1 MATTEQ
7 TSGVARFIIEN
18 VGGITEAE
26 VNIPPGTTVLSG
38 ENATNRTSLLQ
49 AIMAVMGSDE
59 ATLKGD
65 ANEGRVRLSLR
76 DRTYER
82 VLTRTGDGLV
92 IDGEGYLDKIE
103 VADLFAFL
111 LETNEAR
118 QAVTRADDLREVIMR
133 PVDTEAIQQE
143 IDRLKAKRTEIDND
157 LSTIESR
164 KGDLSELEQRR
175 STLRDRIAEKRAA
188 LAEIEE
194 EIDDHGR
201 DLEESQQEQDELE
214 TKLEQL
220 RQTRSDLERVRR
232 NIETQQSSI
241 TSLEQ
246 ELEELENDLTDLPET
261 PMGDHADLEADIERL
276 RDERQALNT
285 EINELQ
291 SLIQHNEERLEDGD
305 YDVLDALDAAG
316 ADPDDA
322 ITNQLLT
329 DEATSVVCWTCG
341 STVDREQIEGTLDR
355 LRELRSQKVTEL
367 NDIKDDLEA
376 LKAEQQEA
384 QRAQRRRD
392 DLEEKLRDV
401 EDELE
406 RRRRQIESLKDRRDE
421 LTDEVERREA
431 SVEELESEDFDEI
444 LDLHK
449 QANQYEFELD
459 RLESDLEEVTDEI
472 EEIEGMVDRADD
484 LRAERDD
491 LLDDLEDQRMKVD
504 RTEEDAVG
512 QFNEHMDAILEILS
526 YENLERIWIER
537 VTRTVREGRGTVE
550 QTAFDL
556 HVVRT
561 TENGTAYED
570 TVDHLS
576 ESEREVTG
584 LVFAL
589 AGYLVHDL
597 YETVPFM
604 LLDSLEAID
613 AGRIADL
620 VAYFAD
626 YAEYLV
632 VALLEE
638 DAQALDE
645 DYHRITGI

>member
-7 TSGVARFIIEN
+7 TSDVARFIIEN

-26 VNIPPGTTVLSG
+26 VNIPPGTTILSG

-49 AIMAVMGSDE
+49 AIMAVMGSDK

-65 ANEGRVRLSLR
+65 ANEGRVRLSIR
-76 DRTYER
+76 DGTYER

-92 IDGEGYLDKIE
+92 INGEGYLDHVE

-118 QAVTRADDLREVIMR
+118 EAVARGDDLREVIMR

-143 IDRLKAKRTEIDND
+143 IDRLKAKRNEIDND
-157 LSTIESR
+157 IDTIKSR
-164 KGDLSELEQRR
+164 KDDLTELEQRR
-175 STLRDRIAEKRAA
+175 STLRDRIDEKRAT
-188 LAEIEE
+188 LADLEE
-194 EIDDHGR
+194 EIDDHNH
-201 DLEESQQEQDELE
+201 DLEESRQEQDELE
-214 TKLEQL
+214 AKLGEL
-220 RQTRSDLERVRR
+220 RETRSDLERVRR
-232 NIETQQSSI
+232 NIETQQASI

-246 ELEELENDLTDLPET
+246 ERKEVENELADLPET
-261 PMGDHADLEADIERL
+261 PMGDHADLEADIDRL
-276 RDERQALNT
+276 RDERQALNA

-291 SLIQHNEERLEDGD
+291 SLIQHNEERLEESD
-305 YDVLDALDAAG
+305 YDVLDALDTEG
-316 ADPDDA
+316 AESDGAVTD
-322 ITNQLLT
+322 QLLA

-341 STVDREQIEGTLDR
+341 STVEREQIEGTLDR

-367 NDIKDDLEA
+367 NDVKDDLET

-392 DLEEKLRDV
+392 DLEKKLHDV

-406 RRRRQIESLKDRRDE
+406 RRRTQVESLKDRRDE
-421 LTDEVERREA
+421 LTDEVERHEA
-431 SVEELESEDFDEI
+431 SVEELESEDFEEI

-449 QANQYEFELD
+449 QANQCEFELD

-472 EEIEGMVDRADD
+472 EEIEEMVDRADD

-491 LLDDLEDQRMKVD
+491 LLDDLEDQRRKID
-504 RTEEDAVG
+504 RIEEDAVE

-550 QTAFDL
+550 QAAFDL

-613 AGRIADL
+613 SRRIADL
-620 VAYFAD
+620 VAYFAE

-638 DAQALDE
+638 DAQALDT

>member
-1 MATTEQ
+1 MTTTEQ
-7 TSGVARFIIEN
+7 TSDVARFFIEN
-18 VGGITEAE
+18 VGGITETE
-26 VNIPPGTTVLSG
+26 INIPPGTTVLSG

-49 AIMAVMGSDE
+49 AIMAVMGSDK

-65 ANEGRVRLSLR
+65 ANEGRVRLSIG
-76 DRTYER
+76 DGTYER

-92 IDGEGYLDKIE
+92 INGEGYLDHVE

-118 QAVTRADDLREVIMR
+118 QAVARRDDLRGVIMR

-143 IDRLKAKRTEIDND
+143 IDRLKAERTEIDNE
-157 LSTIESR
+157 LNTIESR
-164 KGDLSELEQRR
+164 KEDLPELEQRR
-175 STLRDRIAEKRAA
+175 STLRDRIDEKRAT
-188 LAEIEE
+188 LAEVEG
-194 EIDDHGR
+194 EIDDHSR
-201 DLEESQQEQDELE
+201 DVEESRQEQDELE
-214 TKLEQL
+214 AKLEEL
-220 RQTRSDLERVRR
+220 RETRSDLERVRR
-232 NIETQQSSI
+232 NIETQQASI

-246 ELEELENDLTDLPET
+246 ERKEVENDLADLPET
-261 PMGDHADLEADIERL
+261 PMGDHADLEVDIDRL
-276 RDERQALNT
+276 RDERQELNA
-285 EINELQ
+285 EINELR
-291 SLIQHNEERLEDGD
+291 SLIKHNEERLEEGD
-305 YDVLDALDAAG
+305 YDVLDAIDTEG
-316 ADPDDA
+316 ADSDDA
-322 ITNQLLT
+322 VTDQLLA
-329 DEATSVVCWTCG
+329 DEAASVVCWTCG
-341 STVDREQIEGTLDR
+341 STVEREQIEGTLDR
-355 LRELRSQKVTEL
+355 LRELRSQNVTEL
-367 NDIKDDLEA
+367 NDVKDDLEA

-406 RRRRQIESLKDRRDE
+406 RRRTQVESLRDRRDE

-431 SVEELESEDFDEI
+431 NVEELESEDFEEI

-449 QANQYEFELD
+449 QANQHEFELD
-459 RLESDLEEVTDEI
+459 RLESNLEEVTDEI
-472 EEIEGMVDRADD
+472 EEIERMIDRADD
-484 LRAERDD
+484 LRTERDD
-491 LLDDLEDQRMKVD
+491 LLDDLEDQRMKID
-504 RTEEDAVG
+504 RIEANAVE
-512 QFNEHMDAILEILS
+512 QFNEHMDAILDILS
-526 YENLERIWIER
+526 YENLERVWIER

-561 TENGTAYED
+561 TESGTAYED

-638 DAQALDE
+638 DAQALDT

>member
-157 LSTIESR
+157 LNTIESR

-201 DLEESQQEQDELE
+201 DLEESRQEQDELE

-246 ELEELENDLTDLPET
+246 ELQELENDLTDLPET

-316 ADPDDA
+316 ADSDDA
-322 ITNQLLT
+322 ITDQLLT

-367 NDIKDDLEA
+367 NDIKDDLKA
-376 LKAEQQEA
+376 LKTEQQEA

-406 RRRRQIESLKDRRDE
+406 RRRRQVESLKDRRDE

-459 RLESDLEEVTDEI
+459 GLESDLEEVTDEI

-491 LLDDLEDQRMKVD
+491 LLDDLEDQRMKID